1 MIKQGIIILEFKKL
15 YNILEEIRE
24 YLTFDLI
31 NYDDKQ
37 EFIAAKSS
45 NKINLENFIIL
56 VGEENKNLLKSDDID
71 SRAVLVIDNLPLEIN
86 RIIELINVQ
95 FIKQRYN
102 YQSQLNIKDYIVDF
116 NSRNIKKNNHNLK
129 LTEKEINIILF
140 LYNLKKPQKIK
151 ALQKEVWGY
160 NSKLETHTVE
170 THIYRLRKKILENFK
185 DELIMNNKK
194 GYFI

>member
-86 RIIELINVQ
+86 RIIEL
-95 FIKQRYN
+95 
-102 YQSQLNIKDYIVDF
+102 
-116 NSRNIKKNNHNLK
+116 K
-129 LTEKEINIILF
+129 LFVKHLWV
-140 LYNLKKPQKIK
+140 L
-151 ALQKEVWGY
+151 
-160 NSKLETHTVE
+160 
-170 THIYRLRKKILENFK
+170 
-185 DELIMNNKK
+185 LI
-194 GYFI
+194 

>member
-71 SRAVLVIDNLPLEIN
+71 SRAVLVIDNL
-86 RIIELINVQ
+86 
-95 FIKQRYN
+95 
-102 YQSQLNIKDYIVDF
+102 
-116 NSRNIKKNNHNLK
+116 
-129 LTEKEINIILF
+129 
-140 LYNLKKPQKIK
+140 
-151 ALQKEVWGY
+151 
-160 NSKLETHTVE
+160 
-170 THIYRLRKKILENFK
+170 
-185 DELIMNNKK
+185 
-194 GYFI
+194 